1 MLKRFCRFY
10 NVILCNT
17 PREEEMSFE
26 CSNNGPLRLCQKS
39 FKIIKNMD
47 TAGGFPFLCE
57 EFFSDRK
64 FLKQGSSFFHTD
76 SACSY
81 VKGQVDE
88 LLSQE
93 KYLHYAISV
102 FFFIKDYVIE
112 TCRLEEIWKSKTEI
126 ENIAKKVGDLRKLI
140 KAIVHGCLAEMLNTF
155 ISSSDN
161 GYKLRHMVVYEAILL
176 SFGEKFP
183 VEFLELISKT
193 VLFTYV
199 RSNGYVAGKRE
210 VIVRLDSDMAELI
223 AKKFI
228 DAYGPNKE
236 KTFSDVYKHPSFQ
249 DKKLVDCFLDILEGE
264 ESFIVFLNSF
274 VEGACKERKYILAS
288 EVIRRFLSFHQF
300 EMDALDLA
308 LNYDL
313 INTFRECMNDSSL
326 RKSFVKFLNEERFVA
341 YMFAK
346 TIFFGAR
353 QCVMLMLDFFNTEND
368 IETDGEMQNLTCMLK
383 INDIFLILD
392 LFIIDHN
399 LAFGNDWSDALTKL
413 ADLCPSEK
421 DKNMFYKKVMET
433 SLCKVKLDIAFKV
446 LEKADTFTTEEIRTL
461 ICFIF
466 VENKIDCFYT
476 LYTKMKNVHFK
487 LNSCKAAHISIECVK
502 CSGNEDMLNVF

>member
-1 MLKRFCRFY
+1 M
-10 NVILCNT
+10 
-17 PREEEMSFE
+17 
-26 CSNNGPLRLCQKS
+26 
-39 FKIIKNMD
+39 
-47 TAGGFPFLCE
+47 
-57 EFFSDRK
+57 
-64 FLKQGSSFFHTD
+64 
-76 SACSY
+76 
-81 VKGQVDE
+81 
-88 LLSQE
+88 
-93 KYLHYAISV
+93 
-102 FFFIKDYVIE
+102 
-112 TCRLEEIWKSKTEI
+112 EEIWKSKTEI

-140 KAIVHGCLAEMLNTF
+140 KAIVRSCLVDMLNTF

-176 SFGEKFP
+176 SFGENFP

-199 RSNGYVAGKRE
+199 RSNGYVAGKQE
-210 VIVRLDSDMAELI
+210 VIVRLDSDMTKLI
-223 AKKFI
+223 AKKLI

-236 KTFSDVYKHPSFQ
+236 KAFSDVYKHPSFQ

-264 ESFIVFLNSF
+264 DSFIVFLNSF
-274 VEGACKERKYILAS
+274 VAGACKERNDILAS

-300 EMDALDLA
+300 GMDVLDLA

-326 RKSFVKFLNEERFVA
+326 RKSFVQFLNEKRFVA

-346 TIFFGAR
+346 TIVFGAR

-433 SLCKVKLDIAFKV
+433 SLCKGKLDIAFKV
-446 LEKADTFTTEEIRTL
+446 LEKVDTFTTEEIRTL
-461 ICFIF
+461 MCFIF
-466 VENKIDCFYT
+466 VENKIDLFYT

-487 LNSCKAAHISIECVK
+487 LNSCKAAHMSIECVK